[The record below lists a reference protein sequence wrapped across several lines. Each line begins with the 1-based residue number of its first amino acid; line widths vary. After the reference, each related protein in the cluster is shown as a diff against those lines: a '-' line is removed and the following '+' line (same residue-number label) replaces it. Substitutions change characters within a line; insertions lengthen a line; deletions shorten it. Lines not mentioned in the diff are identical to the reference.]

1 MELGNHNSSSFSLT
15 FSAITNLFNNNSLI
29 PRFASAFSIPGFER
43 KKWILF
49 LFLIPT
55 HLRFR
60 WNRPEVVT
68 FFTIPSSRVPK
79 HIIKSDCIRVFDEMK
94 KNLIS
99 ELSNFHGTISFACD
113 MWTSCTAVNYI
124 RVTAYFIDSDWIM
137 QKRILAFR
145 LLEYSL
151 NLVQIFQL
159 VMEILKE
166 FRIVDKVFSITFDD
180 HTAND
185 IVINMFNNDL
195 QPSHG
200 NQFFHI
206 NCVCDTIN
214 LIVHDGLKMIKN
226 HIEKIREAMLYI
238 YSSSTGQKEVF
249 DLCGSYGLEGR
260 NFKPDSETSWNSTY
274 RMLQSCSNYNLVI
287 TDFYNRMQNDRV
299 LCEEDWEISFGF
311 MEFLEVFYNATM
323 VFSGVYSSTSCAVL
337 CELCDISDVFNKY
350 KDHLRFIDICKMMAE
365 KLRKYLESMPP
376 VLYLAAIMD
385 PRIKLEG
392 LELLLNAISQNL
404 SLPSF
409 TNMNDIKNVL
419 DSYFNAYK
427 SKFASTTKVS
437 VSTSSTSWSLLAKVC
452 EQKYGVRSELEKY
465 LATDFTFFLT
475 LEELKQFNVLAWWKM
490 KEKGFPVL
498 SILARDL
505 LTLPMS
511 TLVSE
516 SVFKTGNHRVL
527 NMERSM
533 LPVEIVE
540 SFLCIKDWEDADTRD
555 QSWTDDNMDYFANS

>member
-1 MELGNHNSSSFSLT
+1 MDVVPLPESNPSQILPESTGSSDVFHYSKLKVRQGLVKYIACVELPLSFADNVK
-15 FSAITNLFNNNSLI
+15 FENFIQNYI
-29 PRFASAFSIPGFER
+29 QPGY
-43 KKWILF
+43 
-49 LFLIPT
+49 
-55 HLRFR
+55 
-60 WNRPEVVT
+60 V
-68 FFTIPSSRVPK
+68 RVLK
-79 HIIKSDCIRVFDEMK
+79 HIFKSDCIRVFDEMK
-94 KNLIS
+94 RNLIS
-99 ELSNFHGTISFACD
+99 DLSNFHGTISFACD
-113 MWTSCTAVNYI
+113 LWTSCTAVDYI
-124 RVTAYFIDSDWIM
+124 RVTAYFIDSDWMM

-151 NLVQIFQL
+151 NVVQIFQL

-166 FRIVDKVFSITFDD
+166 FRIVDKFFSLTFDD
-180 HTAND
+180 HAAND
-185 IVINMFNNDL
+185 NVINMFNNYL

-226 HIEKIREAMLYI
+226 HIEKISEAVLYI
-238 YSSSTGQKEVF
+238 YSSSTRQKEVF

-260 NFKPDSETSWNSTY
+260 NFKPDFETSWNSTY
-274 RMLQSCSNYNLVI
+274 RMLQSCSNYNSVI
-287 TDFYNRMQNDRV
+287 TDFYNRVQNDSC

-323 VFSGVYSSTSCAVL
+323 VFSGVYSPTSCAVL
-337 CELCDISDVFNKY
+337 CELCDISYVFNKY

-376 VLYLAAIMD
+376 VLYLAVIID
-385 PRIKLEG
+385 PRIKLKG
-392 LELLLNAISQNL
+392 LELLLNEISQNL

-419 DSYFNAYK
+419 DSSFNAYK

-437 VSTSSTSWSLLAKVC
+437 VSTSTSRKDGIWSRLAKVR
-452 EQKYGVRSELEKY
+452 EQIYGVRSELEKY
-465 LATDFTFFLT
+465 LAIDFTISLT
-475 LEELKQFNVLAWWKM
+475 LVDLEQFNVLAWWKM
-490 KEKGFPVL
+490 HEKGFPVL

-516 SVFKTGNHRVL
+516 SVFKTGNHQVL

-540 SFLCIKDWEDADTRD
+540 SF
-555 QSWTDDNMDYFANS
+555 MH